1 MGREGSMRQSLVRIG
16 VFTTLIL
23 IFFLGWTTI
32 PELDHAREFDAAQ
45 AAITQLPQAE
55 RLRVIDRI
63 AWLNGS
69 ASMPSVPRFIGTDL
83 NQQLRNETEIAN
95 ARLAAARPLPFEL
108 ENLARNANRGPQW
121 DVIRWRIGMFA
132 GAITL
137 LWGGLLLWFWIS
149 SARRPSQQGL

>member
-1 MGREGSMRQSLVRIG
+1 MGREGSMRQSLMRIG

-32 PELDHAREFDAAQ
+32 PELDRARDFDAAQ
-45 AAITQLPQAE
+45 AAISKLPRAE
-55 RLRVIDRI
+55 RLQVLDRI

-83 NQQLRNETEIAN
+83 NQQLRNEIEIAN

-108 ENLARNANRGPQW
+108 ENLARNANRIPQW
-121 DVIRWRIGMFA
+121 DAIGGRIAMLA
-132 GAITL
+132 GAIIL
-137 LWGGLLLWFWIS
+137 LWAVLFLWFWIS
-149 SARRPSQQGL
+149 SARRPSRQGL

>member
-32 PELDHAREFDAAQ
+32 PELDRAREFDAAQ

-137 LWGGLLLWFWIS
+137 LWGVLLLWFWIS

>member
-1 MGREGSMRQSLVRIG
+1 MGREGSMRQSLMRIG

-32 PELDHAREFDAAQ
+32 PELDRAREFDAAQ
-45 AAITQLPQAE
+45 TAIARLSRAE
-55 RLRVIDRI
+55 RLQVLDRI

-83 NQQLRNETEIAN
+83 TQQLRNEIEIAN
-95 ARLAAARPLPFEL
+95 ARLAAARPLPFTL
-108 ENLARNANRGPQW
+108 ENLARNANRSPQW

-132 GAITL
+132 AAITL
-137 LWGGLLLWFWIS
+137 LWAVLLLWFWIS
-149 SARRPSQQGL
+149 SAAWPSRQGL

>member
-1 MGREGSMRQSLVRIG
+1 MRQSLMRIG

-23 IFFLGWTTI
+23 IFFLCWTTI
-32 PELDHAREFDAAQ
+32 PELYRAREFDAAQ
-45 AAITQLPQAE
+45 SAIAQLPRAE
-55 RLRVIDRI
+55 RLRVVDRI

-83 NQQLRNETEIAN
+83 TQQLRNEIEIAN

-137 LWGGLLLWFWIS
+137 LWGVLLLWFWIS